1 MYLILPTKS
10 IGFRKIMRK
19 FIKFRV
25 NFTWDDEASV
35 WIAQS
40 EDIPGLVLEGGSLD
54 ALFERVCYAVPELIE
69 LNQSPVTNSLFFNKA
84 FKLWKDSGY
93 IVISMRD
100 DFKTIYGDTVK
111 KVQFEF

>member
-25 NFTWDDEASV
+25 NFTW
-35 WIAQS
+35 
-40 EDIPGLVLEGGSLD
+40 
-54 ALFERVCYAVPELIE
+54 
-69 LNQSPVTNSLFFNKA
+69 
-84 FKLWKDSGY
+84 KDSGY

-100 DFKTIYGDTVK
+100 DFKTIYCDTVK